1 MTGGIE
7 MYYYLLV
14 LAIAAERLAELV
26 VARRN
31 ARWSMSNGGKEFGRD
46 HYPAM
51 VSMHALL
58 LMSCVVETWSLGRP
72 FIWWLGWPMLAV
84 VALSTAVRWRCVTVL
99 GRRWNP
105 RLIVIP
111 DAPLVL
117 RGPYR
122 WMRHPNY
129 AAVAA
134 EVAALPLVH
143 SAWLTA
149 IVFSAANAA
158 VLNVRI
164 RAENAAL
171 GYA

>member
-1 MTGGIE
+1 

-31 ARWSMSNGGKEFGRD
+31 ARWSMSHGGKEFGRD

-111 DAPLVL
+111 DAPLVR

-149 IVFSAANAA
+149 VVFSAANAA
-158 VLNVRI
+158 MLNVRI

>member
-1 MTGGIE
+1 

-14 LAIAAERLAELV
+14 LAIGAERLAELA

-31 ARWSMSNGGKEFGRD
+31 ARWSMTHGGKEFGRD

-58 LMSCVVETWSLGRP
+58 LISCVVETWSLGRP
-72 FIWWLGWPMLAV
+72 FLWWLGWPMVAV
-84 VALSTAVRWRCVTVL
+84 VALSTAVRWRCVSVL
-99 GRRWNP
+99 GRHWNP

-111 DAPLVL
+111 DAPLVR

-129 AAVAA
+129 TAVAA

-149 IVFSAANAA
+149 IVFSTANAA
-158 VLNVRI
+158 VLSVRI

>member
-1 MTGGIE
+1 
-7 MYYYLLV
+7 MYYYLFI
-14 LAIAAERLAELV
+14 LAVGLERLVELV
-26 VARRN
+26 FARRN
-31 ARWSMSNGGKEFGRD
+31 AAWSIAQGGKEFGRD

-58 LMSCVVETWSLGRP
+58 LVSCVVEVWTLHRP
-72 FIWWLGWPMLAV
+72 FIGWLGWPMVGV
-84 VALSTAVRWRCVTVL
+84 VVLSTVVRWWCVAVL
-99 GRRWNP
+99 GKRWNP

-111 DAPLVL
+111 DAPLVR

-122 WMRHPNY
+122 WLHHPNY
-129 AAVAA
+129 TAVVA

-149 IVFSAANAA
+149 IVFSMANAL
-158 VLNVRI
+158 VLTVRI

>member
-1 MTGGIE
+1 
-7 MYYYLLV
+7 MYYLFI
-14 LAIAAERLAELV
+14 LAIGAERLAELA

-31 ARWSMSNGGKEFGRD
+31 ARWSMTHGGKEFGRD

-58 LMSCVVETWSLGRP
+58 LISCVVETWSLGRP

-84 VALSTAVRWRCVTVL
+84 VALSTAIRWSCVSVL
-99 GRRWNP
+99 GKHWNP

-111 DAPLVL
+111 DAPLIS

-158 VLNVRI
+158 VLSVRI

-171 GYA
+171 GYI